1 MRDGARESF
10 VADFRGATLSTT
22 QIDAMAKR
30 TGTGVADVANGTASL
45 AVHHAVN
52 HAVNHAAADAA
63 VFGWDVGGAH
73 VKVSRVDGGGA
84 VRDVVQWACPLWQG
98 LDHLE
103 RTIDLVFERWPQ
115 ARSPAARHAVTMTGE
130 MVDLFADRAAGVRA
144 IVATLERRLGAQAG
158 SRFEEQSG
166 ALLNW
171 PSSSPSGLLPD
182 SPLTSPSDS
191 PPLSPLSFYAGAA
204 GWFAADACAAHWR
217 HVASANWLATANWV
231 ATRIADAVLVDIGS
245 TTTDIIPIVGGR
257 VVARAATDAG
267 RLASGELVYHGVV
280 RTPLCGVA
288 HRIEFDGVTVNVM
301 NEWFATTADVYRL
314 TGELDPLHDVQPSAD
329 QGPKTEA
336 ASRARLA
343 RMIGR
348 DAQEAAPDAWLR
360 FAQRWRALQLS
371 EIGANLRRVAEA
383 HPALADAPLV
393 GAGCGRFLV
402 AALAREQSRGFLD
415 FGALAGVPDECATWA
430 ATCAPSV
437 AVALLRRSVEKCGVE
452 KRGVET

>member
-1 MRDGARESF
+1 
-10 VADFRGATLSTT
+10 
-22 QIDAMAKR
+22 MAHR
-30 TGTGVADVANGTASL
+30 TGTGVADVAGVADGTANL

-52 HAVNHAAADAA
+52 HVVNHAAADAA

-158 SRFEEQSG
+158 SRSGEQPG
-166 ALLNW
+166 ALLNL
-171 PSSSPSGLLPD
+171 PSSSPSGSLSD
-182 SPLTSPSDS
+182 SPLTLPSDS
-191 PPLSPLSFYAGAA
+191 SLNSLSDSPSRSPLSFYAGAA
-204 GWFAADACAAHWR
+204 GWLAAEACAVHWR

-231 ATRIADAVLVDIGS
+231 ATRLADAVLVDIGS

-348 DAQEAAPDAWLR
+348 DAHEAAPDAWLR

-371 EIGANLRRVAEA
+371 EIGANLRRVAAA
-383 HPALADAPLV
+383 HPALVEVAAPLV

-402 AALAREQSRGFLD
+402 TALAREQAREFLD
-415 FGALAGVPDECATWA
+415 FGALAGVPDECAAWA

-437 AVALLRRSVEKCGVE
+437 AVALLKRGVEKCSVE
-452 KRGVET
+452 KRGVEARGVET